1 MTKFRVEEKQDRGE
15 KWSKKISS
23 DQNVWRNLVTFKRT
37 YLASLTNNSVRDP
50 EEAGLWYFVREFC

>member
-1 MTKFRVEEKQDRGE
+1 LRRGRKEMTKFRVEEKQDRGE

-23 DQNVWRNLVTFKRT
+23 DQNVWRYLKTFKRT

-50 EEAGLWYFVREFC
+50 K